1 MGVLVQVWENLRTVA
16 RNQAENA
23 AAAAAPPADYFL
35 ADNYNNSYLTMLSES
50 GLIFGV
56 INIVGN
62 FGTVFVDQ
70 VCMLASVAS
79 NIRIQQLWS
88 GQDKQ

>member
-1 MGVLVQVWENLRTVA
+1 MAVSQT
-16 RNQAENA
+16 A
-23 AAAAAPPADYFL
+23 AADAAADAGDPPPADYFL

-70 VCMLASVAS
+70 VRVFHLSLLGTLCSSL
-79 NIRIQQLWS
+79 LELPL
-88 GQDKQ
+88 